1 MCFEMVLTKGFSS
14 DEGAGEAGEAREAG
28 EAGYSL
34 QPGGIGDTGSL
45 RRHRAGP
52 AGVGGQPAAGIKS
65 KFTEA
70 STQQHPAPF

>member
-14 DEGAGEAGEAREAG
+14 DEGAGEAG

-52 AGVGGQPAAGIKS
+52 AGVEGQPAAGIKS